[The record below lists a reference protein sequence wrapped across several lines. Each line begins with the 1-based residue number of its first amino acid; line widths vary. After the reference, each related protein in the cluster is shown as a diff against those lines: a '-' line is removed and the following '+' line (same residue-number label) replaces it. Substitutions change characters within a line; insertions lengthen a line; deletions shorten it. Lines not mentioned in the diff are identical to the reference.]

1 MFRLFLL
8 LCRRRELAVRRAH
21 YWPFPLAILFT
32 MLSNMAGAMAPGG
45 KGGAAMQR
53 GLGGRVYYGW
63 IVVGVTALTLITSA
77 GERSVPGVLIHP
89 LELEFGW
96 SPAAISL
103 AVSIGLLLFGLMGPI
118 AGRLM
123 DRSGPRRL
131 MMIGLLLIV
140 ISTATSATMTQLWQL
155 DLLWGVVS
163 GVGTGMAATVLGAA
177 VANRW
182 FTEKRGLVI
191 GIFGGA
197 TSAGQL
203 LFVQLNVRLVVTIGW
218 RGAVLVLA
226 GVALLVL
233 IPVLF
238 LMENSPADVGV
249 EPYGGTP
256 QPVAG
261 AAVAETEGVMRRAL
275 RVPEF
280 WLLAGSFFICGATSN
295 GLIGTHFIAHSI
307 DHGIAQTTA
316 ASVLALMGAMN
327 FVGTI
332 CSGYLTDRYD
342 PRKLLACYYIFR
354 GLSLFVLPIFTSTWG
369 LAIFAVFFGL
379 DYIATVPP
387 TATLA
392 ADIFGRKHVGV
403 VFGWIFCAHQFGAA
417 SAAFFGGVIRTV
429 LGTYTLAFLIG
440 GGVAICGA
448 FLALRIDRTATT
460 IIPTLAPEVATAG
473 D

>member
-1 MFRLFLL
+1 MRPVAGIGAFNRSSPAVMLG
-8 LCRRRELAVRRAH
+8 CGDWGEDGVRKGERR
-21 YWPFPLAILFT
+21 
-32 MLSNMAGAMAPGG
+32 
-45 KGGAAMQR
+45 MQR
-53 GLGGRVYYGW
+53 SLGGRIYYGW

-89 LELEFGW
+89 LEEEFGW
-96 SPAAISL
+96 SRAAISL
-103 AVSIGLLLFGLMGPI
+103 AVSIGLLLFGLMGPV

-131 MMIGLLLIV
+131 MIFGLLLIV
-140 ISTATSATMTQLWQL
+140 VSTATSATMTRLWQL

-163 GVGTGMAATVLGAA
+163 GVGTGMAATVLGAT

-182 FTEKRGLVI
+182 FNARRGLVT
-191 GIFGGA
+191 GIFGAA
-197 TSAGQL
+197 TSAGAL
-203 LFVQLNVRLVVTIGW
+203 LFVQLNVRLVVAIGW

-238 LMENSPADVGV
+238 LMENSPADVGLA
-249 EPYGGTP
+249 PYGGAP
-256 QPVAG
+256 QPAASAAG
-261 AAVAETEGVMRRAL
+261 ATEAGGIMRRAL

-280 WLLAGSFFICGATSN
+280 WLLAGSFFICGASSN

-316 ASVLALMGAMN
+316 GSVLALMGAMN

-354 GLSLFVLPIFTSTWG
+354 GLSLFILPLFTSFWG

-392 ADIFGRKHVGV
+392 ADIFGRRHVGV

-417 SAAFFGGVIRTV
+417 SAALFGGWVRTT

-440 GGVAICGA
+440 GGLAICGGIMS
-448 FLALRIDRTATT
+448 LRIDRN
-460 IIPTLAPEVATAG
+460 APAFAPALVPDAATAG

>member
-1 MFRLFLL
+1 
-8 LCRRRELAVRRAH
+8 
-21 YWPFPLAILFT
+21 
-32 MLSNMAGAMAPGG
+32 
-45 KGGAAMQR
+45 MQR
-53 GLGGRVYYGW
+53 SIGGRVYYGW
-63 IVVGVTALTLITSA
+63 IVVGVTAVTLITSA

-89 LELEFGW
+89 LEQEFGW
-96 SPAAISL
+96 SAAAISF

-131 MMIGLLLIV
+131 MVLGLLLIV
-140 ISTATSATMTQLWQL
+140 VSTSTSAAMTQLWQL
-155 DLLWGVVS
+155 VLLWGVVS
-163 GVGTGMAATVLGAA
+163 GVGTGMVATVLGAA

-182 FTEKRGLVI
+182 FVEKRGLVM

-226 GVALLVL
+226 GVAVLVL
-233 IPVLF
+233 VPVLF
-238 LMENSPADVGV
+238 LMENSPADLDL
-249 EPYGGTP
+249 EPYGSVL
-256 QPVAG
+256 QP
-261 AAVAETEGVMRRAL
+261 AAVPHAEATGGVMRRAV

-295 GLIGTHFIAHSI
+295 GLIGTHFIAHSV
-307 DHGIAQTTA
+307 DHGISQTTA
-316 ASVLALMGAMN
+316 ASALALMGAMN
-327 FVGTI
+327 FVGTVG
-332 CSGYLTDRYD
+332 SGFLTDRYD
-342 PRKLLACYYIFR
+342 PRKLLACYYTFR
-354 GLSLFVLPIFTSTWG
+354 GLSLLVLPFVSSFAG

-417 SAAFFGGVIRTV
+417 SAAYFGGLIRST
-429 LGTYTLAFLIG
+429 LGTYSLAFIVGGMVAMIG
-440 GGVAICGA
+440 GI
-448 FLALRIDRTATT
+448 LAMRIDRTATPFT
-460 IIPTLAPEVATAG
+460 PILIPEVAAAG

>member
-1 MFRLFLL
+1 
-8 LCRRRELAVRRAH
+8 
-21 YWPFPLAILFT
+21 
-32 MLSNMAGAMAPGG
+32 
-45 KGGAAMQR
+45 MQR
-53 GLGGRVYYGW
+53 SIGGRVYYGW
-63 IVVGVTALTLITSA
+63 IVVGVTAVTLITSA

-89 LELEFGW
+89 LEQEFGW
-96 SPAAISL
+96 SAAAISF

-131 MMIGLLLIV
+131 MVLGLLLIV
-140 ISTATSATMTQLWQL
+140 VSTSTSAAMTQLWQL
-155 DLLWGVVS
+155 VLLWGVVS
-163 GVGTGMAATVLGAA
+163 GVGTGMVATVLGAA

-182 FTEKRGLVI
+182 FVEKRGLVM

-226 GVALLVL
+226 GVAVLVL
-233 IPVLF
+233 VPVLF
-238 LMENSPADVGV
+238 LMENSPADLDL
-249 EPYGGTP
+249 EPYGSVL
-256 QPVAG
+256 QP
-261 AAVAETEGVMRRAL
+261 AVPHAEATGGVMRRAV

-295 GLIGTHFIAHSI
+295 GLIGTHFIAHSV
-307 DHGIAQTTA
+307 DHGISQTTA
-316 ASVLALMGAMN
+316 ASALALMGAMN
-327 FVGTI
+327 FVGTVG
-332 CSGYLTDRYD
+332 SGFLTDRYD
-342 PRKLLACYYIFR
+342 PRKLLACYYTFR
-354 GLSLFVLPIFTSTWG
+354 GLSLLVLPFVSSFAG

-417 SAAFFGGVIRTV
+417 SAAYFGGLIRST
-429 LGTYTLAFLIG
+429 LGTYSLAFIVGGMVAMIG
-440 GGVAICGA
+440 GI
-448 FLALRIDRTATT
+448 LAMRIDRTATPFT
-460 IIPTLAPEVATAG
+460 PILIPEVAAAG

>member
-1 MFRLFLL
+1 
-8 LCRRRELAVRRAH
+8 
-21 YWPFPLAILFT
+21 
-32 MLSNMAGAMAPGG
+32 
-45 KGGAAMQR
+45 MQR
-53 GLGGRVYYGW
+53 SIGGRIYYGW
-63 IVVGVTALTLITSA
+63 IVVGVTAITLITSA

-89 LELEFGW
+89 LEEEFGW
-96 SPAAISL
+96 SAAAISF

-131 MMIGLLLIV
+131 MVLGLLLIV
-140 ISTATSATMTQLWQL
+140 VSTSTSAAMSQLWQL
-155 DLLWGVVS
+155 VLLWGVVS
-163 GVGTGMAATVLGAA
+163 GVGTGMVATVLGAA

-182 FTEKRGLVI
+182 FVEKRGLVM

-226 GVALLVL
+226 GVAVLVL
-233 IPVLF
+233 VPVLF
-238 LMENSPADVGV
+238 LMENGPADLDL
-249 EPYGGTP
+249 EPYGGLP
-256 QPVAG
+256 QPAMVAG
-261 AAVAETEGVMRRAL
+261 AEATSGIMRRAV

-295 GLIGTHFIAHSI
+295 GLIGTHFIAHSV
-307 DHGIAQTTA
+307 DHGISQTTA
-316 ASVLALMGAMN
+316 ASALALMGAMN

-332 CSGYLTDRYD
+332 GSGFLTDRYD
-342 PRKLLACYYIFR
+342 PRKLLACYYTFR
-354 GLSLFVLPIFTSTWG
+354 GLSLLVLPFVSGFSG

-417 SAAFFGGVIRTV
+417 SAAYFGGLIRST
-429 LGTYTLAFLIG
+429 LGAYSLAFIVG
-440 GGVAICGA
+440 GMVALVGGI
-448 FLALRIDRTATT
+448 LAMRIDRTATPFA
-460 IIPTLAPEVATAG
+460 PTLTPEVVAAG

>member
-1 MFRLFLL
+1 
-8 LCRRRELAVRRAH
+8 
-21 YWPFPLAILFT
+21 
-32 MLSNMAGAMAPGG
+32 
-45 KGGAAMQR
+45 MQR
-53 GLGGRVYYGW
+53 GLGRRVYYGW

-89 LELEFGW
+89 LEQEFGW
-96 SPAAISL
+96 SAAAISF
-103 AVSIGLLLFGLMGPI
+103 AVSIGLLLFGLMGPT

-123 DRSGPRRL
+123 DRFGPRRL
-131 MMIGLLLIV
+131 MVTGLLLIV
-140 ISTATSATMTQLWQL
+140 VSTATSSTLTQLWQL

-182 FTEKRGLVI
+182 FVEKRGLVL

-226 GVALLVL
+226 GVALLAL

-238 LMENSPADVGV
+238 LMENNPADVGV
-249 EPYGGTP
+249 APYGGEP
-256 QPVAG
+256 QPAT
-261 AAVAETEGVMRRAL
+261 APIATETGGIMRRAI
-275 RVPEF
+275 RVPDF

-316 ASVLALMGAMN
+316 ASALALMGAMN
-327 FVGTI
+327 FVGTVV
-332 CSGYLTDRYD
+332 SGMLTDRFD
-342 PRKLLACYYIFR
+342 PRKLLVCYYTFR
-354 GLSLFVLPIFTSTWG
+354 GLSLLVLPLFHNFTG
-369 LAIFAVFFGL
+369 LAVFAVFFGL

-387 TATLA
+387 TAALA

-403 VFGWIFCAHQFGAA
+403 VFGWIFCAHQIGAA
-417 SAAFFGGVIRTV
+417 GAAFLGGVARTALGTYSAAFVVGGAVALCGGLMAIR
-429 LGTYTLAFLIG
+429 IG
-440 GGVAICGA
+440 RRAT
-448 FLALRIDRTATT
+448 DRRT
-460 IIPTLAPEVATAG
+460 ILSPEVAAVG

>member
-1 MFRLFLL
+1 
-8 LCRRRELAVRRAH
+8 
-21 YWPFPLAILFT
+21 
-32 MLSNMAGAMAPGG
+32 
-45 KGGAAMQR
+45 MQR
-53 GLGGRVYYGW
+53 IVGGRVYYGW

-89 LELEFGW
+89 LEEEFGW
-96 SPAAISL
+96 SRASISL

-140 ISTATSATMTQLWQL
+140 VSTASSAAMTQLWQL

-163 GVGTGMAATVLGAA
+163 GVGTGMAATVLGAT

-182 FTEKRGLVI
+182 FNGRRGLVT
-191 GIFGGA
+191 GIFGAA

-238 LMENSPADVGV
+238 LMENSPADVEL
-249 EPYGGTP
+249 EPYGGPFPAATGP
-256 QPVAG
+256 ALGAG
-261 AAVAETEGVMRRAL
+261 GIMRRAV

-295 GLIGTHFIAHSI
+295 GLIGTHFIAHSV
-307 DHGIAQTTA
+307 DHGIGQTTA

-332 CSGYLTDRYD
+332 CSGVLTDRYD
-342 PRKLLACYYIFR
+342 PRKLLAIYYTFR
-354 GLSLFVLPIFTSTWG
+354 GLSLLVLPLFTGTIG
-369 LAIFAVFFGL
+369 LAVFAVFFGL

-392 ADIFGRKHVGV
+392 ADIFGRRNVGV

-417 SAAFFGGVIRTV
+417 SAAYFGGVIRTT
-429 LGTYTLAFLIG
+429 LGTYTLAFLVG
-440 GGVAICGA
+440 GGVAMVGGIM
-448 FLALRIDRTATT
+448 ALRINRTAHAF
-460 IIPTLAPEVATAG
+460 APLPVPAEVATVG

>member
-1 MFRLFLL
+1 
-8 LCRRRELAVRRAH
+8 
-21 YWPFPLAILFT
+21 
-32 MLSNMAGAMAPGG
+32 
-45 KGGAAMQR
+45 MQR
-53 GLGGRVYYGW
+53 SIGGRVYYGW
-63 IVVGVTALTLITSA
+63 IVVGVTAVTLITSA

-89 LELEFGW
+89 LEEEFGW
-96 SPAAISL
+96 SAAAISF

-131 MMIGLLLIV
+131 MVLGLLLIV
-140 ISTATSATMTQLWQL
+140 VSTSTSAAMSQLWQL
-155 DLLWGVVS
+155 VLLWGVVS
-163 GVGTGMAATVLGAA
+163 GVGTGMVATVLGAA

-182 FTEKRGLVI
+182 FVEKRGLVM

-226 GVALLVL
+226 GVAVLVL
-233 IPVLF
+233 VPVLF
-238 LMENSPADVGV
+238 LMENSPADLGL
-249 EPYGGTP
+249 EPYGGVP
-256 QPVAG
+256 QPAVIPG
-261 AAVAETEGVMRRAL
+261 AEVMGGIMRRAV

-295 GLIGTHFIAHSI
+295 GLIGTHFIAHSV
-307 DHGIAQTTA
+307 DHGISQTTA
-316 ASVLALMGAMN
+316 ASALALMGAMN
-327 FVGTI
+327 FVGTVG
-332 CSGYLTDRYD
+332 SGFLTDRYD
-342 PRKLLACYYIFR
+342 PRKLLACYYTFR
-354 GLSLFVLPIFTSTWG
+354 GLSLLVLPFVSSFAG

-417 SAAFFGGVIRTV
+417 SAAYFGGLIRST
-429 LGTYTLAFLIG
+429 LGAYTLAFIVG
-440 GGVAICGA
+440 GMVAMVGGI
-448 FLALRIDRTATT
+448 LAMRIDRTATPFA
-460 IIPTLAPEVATAG
+460 PTLIPEVAAAG

>member
-1 MFRLFLL
+1 
-8 LCRRRELAVRRAH
+8 
-21 YWPFPLAILFT
+21 
-32 MLSNMAGAMAPGG
+32 
-45 KGGAAMQR
+45 MQR
-53 GLGGRVYYGW
+53 GVGGRIYYGW

-96 SPAAISL
+96 STAAISL

-140 ISTATSATMTQLWQL
+140 VSTATSATMTQLWQL

-249 EPYGGTP
+249 EPYGGAP

-261 AAVAETEGVMRRAL
+261 AAATETAGVMRRAL

-387 TATLA
+387 TADARRRHLRPQA
-392 ADIFGRKHVGV
+392 CRRRLRLDLLRAPVRRGERGLLRRRDPHDARHVHARLPHRRRCRDLRRAPGPPHRPHGDGAHADPR
-403 VFGWIFCAHQFGAA
+403 AR
-417 SAAFFGGVIRTV
+417 GGD
-429 LGTYTLAFLIG
+429 G
-440 GGVAICGA
+440 GG
-448 FLALRIDRTATT
+448 LTKLPLMWR
-460 IIPTLAPEVATAG
+460 E
-473 D
+473 

>member
-1 MFRLFLL
+1 
-8 LCRRRELAVRRAH
+8 
-21 YWPFPLAILFT
+21 
-32 MLSNMAGAMAPGG
+32 
-45 KGGAAMQR
+45 MQR
-53 GLGGRVYYGW
+53 SLGGRVYYGW

-89 LELEFGW
+89 LEQEFGW
-96 SPAAISL
+96 SRAGISF
-103 AVSIGLLLFGLMGPI
+103 AVAIGLLLFGLMGPTS
-118 AGRLM
+118 GRLIA
-123 DRSGPRRL
+123 RLGARRL
-131 MMIGLLLIV
+131 MMAGLLLIV
-140 ISTATSATMTQLWQL
+140 VSAATSATMTQLWQL

-182 FTEKRGLVI
+182 FVERRGVVM
-191 GIFGGA
+191 GIFGAA

-238 LMENSPADVGV
+238 LMENSPADVGL
-249 EPYGGTP
+249 EPYGGAA
-256 QPVAG
+256 QPVVVPEAEPAG
-261 AAVAETEGVMRRAL
+261 GIMRRAV
-275 RVPEF
+275 RIPEF

-307 DHGIAQTTA
+307 DHGIGQTTA
-316 ASVLALMGAMN
+316 AGALALMGAMN
-327 FVGTI
+327 FIGSL
-332 CSGYLTDRYD
+332 CSGILTDRYD
-342 PRKLLACYYIFR
+342 PRKLLAIYYTFR
-354 GLSLFVLPIFTSTWG
+354 GLSLFLLPLFNNFAG
-369 LAIFAVFFGL
+369 LAVFAVFFGL

-387 TATLA
+387 TAALA

-403 VFGWIFCAHQFGAA
+403 IFGWIFCAHQFGAA
-417 SAAFFGGVIRTV
+417 SAAYFGGVIRSA
-429 LGTYTLAFLIG
+429 LGTYTLAFIVG
-440 GGVAICGA
+440 GGVALMGGV
-448 FLALRIDRTATT
+448 LAMRIDRTATT
-460 IIPTLAPEVATAG
+460 FTPALVPEVAAAG